1 MPQKSRKELQD
12 VSNAAEGSSY
22 IRIEKFPSDS
32 VQVTSDSRESR
43 KMYKGSLQISS
54 FSSNEWL
61 QKDKA
66 GQGKNTQSP
75 KDPQTLQLTAQFQLK
90 TTCEHSATLN
100 WSPTCDWGTRP
111 GSARGRPS
119 VNDC

>member
-1 MPQKSRKELQD
+1 MPQKSRKELRD

-43 KMYKGSLQISS
+43 AMYKTSLQISS

-61 QKDKA
+61 QKDRA
-66 GQGKNTQSP
+66 VQGKKHTI
-75 KDPQTLQLTAQFQLK
+75 PQRSTDSSTNCSVSAQNYL
-90 TTCEHSATLN
+90 
-100 WSPTCDWGTRP
+100 
-111 GSARGRPS
+111 
-119 VNDC
+119 